1 MKKKTVSNNGKP
13 NRSKSGIGR
22 TEKDLDDL
30 VHSDENEKTTEQN
43 EEDPDDAVH
52 RVQKSGSSQINQ
64 PGSNMED
71 PDDLVHGHQEDDE
84 E

>member
-1 MKKKTVSNNGKP
+1 MKRRLSLTTVNQIEVKVES
-13 NRSKSGIGR
+13 GR

-52 RVQKSGSSQINQ
+52 RVQNQ
-64 PGSNMED
+64 DHPK
-71 PDDLVHGHQEDDE
+71 
-84 E
+84 